1 MQYNSDFRYDL
12 IIGQL
17 AEHELANILTNKRIE
32 VKSDKAAHRTG
43 NVFVEYASRGK
54 PSGLATTQA
63 DYYCFEVKETFVLI
77 SVIKLKLICRKYF
90 KTERDITGGD
100 ENTSKGILLPVLDML
115 AEAL

>member
-1 MQYNSDFRYDL
+1 MQYNSDFRFDL
-12 IIGQL
+12 LIGN
-17 AEHELANILTNKRIE
+17 EIEGELGVILNYKRIE
-32 VKSDKAAHRTG
+32 VKSDRRAHRTG

>member
-12 IIGQL
+12 IIGQI

-63 DYYCFEVKETFVLI
+63 DYYCFEVKGTYILI
-77 SVIKLKLICRKYF
+77 SVPRLKIIARKHIGTY
-90 KTERDITGGD
+90 KDIRGGD
-100 ENTSKGILLPVLDML
+100 ENTSKGILLPILDL
-115 AEAL
+115 LNA

>member
-1 MQYNSDFRYDL
+1 MQFNNDFAFDL
-12 IIGQL
+12 IVGQM
-17 AEHELANILTNKRIE
+17 AEKELAAVLQDKRIE
-32 VKSDKAAHRTG
+32 VKSDKLAHKTG